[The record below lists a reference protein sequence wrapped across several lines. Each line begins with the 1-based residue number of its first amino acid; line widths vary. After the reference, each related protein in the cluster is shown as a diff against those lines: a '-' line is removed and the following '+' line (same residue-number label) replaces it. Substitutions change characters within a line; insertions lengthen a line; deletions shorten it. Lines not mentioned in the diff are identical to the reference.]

1 MPGAS
6 SKAQSSHS
14 QPVPAT
20 AARTGWVWWLWG
32 HTGQVAHALWCSE
45 PQGCSGVRVTDPC
58 PTRSQCKG
66 HEGFP
71 GSWFCQVSPGGN
83 CEQVQP
89 PLHPTLPREAL
100 GSYLSPGGVHSAGT
114 GCSEQ
119 AMDRV
124 IAAAGL
130 VPRYL

>member
-20 AARTGWVWWLWG
+20 AARTIWDWWLWG
-32 HTGQVAHALWCSE
+32 HTGQIAHVLGCLE
-45 PQGCSGVRVTDPC
+45 PQGSSGVRVTDPC
-58 PTRSQCKG
+58 PTRSQCQG
-66 HEGFP
+66 HQGFP

-83 CEQVQP
+83 YEHVQS
-89 PLHPTLPREAL
+89 LVHPTLPREAL
-100 GSYLSPGGVHSAGT
+100 GSHLSPGGVHSIGT

-119 AMDRV
+119 ATDRAM
-124 IAAAGL
+124 AAAGL
-130 VPRYL
+130 VP